1 MFEVSGNTP
10 GANNALEVQVPCIVF
25 FIITPIFVAIRIWS
39 RVRTKVYLGYD
50 DWTILISLVSFRTLR
65 FLGLSELTGL

>member
-1 MFEVSGNTP
+1 MFEVSGNKP

-50 DWTILISLVSFRTLR
+50 DWTILISLVSFRALK
-65 FLGLSELTGL
+65 FLESGGLTSL